1 MITRLFLVIGVF
13 VLGSEAT
20 SFTSR
25 SDLKAAVDRCLAFDS
40 TGAQCCGSTYDAN
53 CGDPATARCGA
64 AGCIEMPSWDTSS
77 VTDMDQMFYKA
88 SAFNADISGW
98 DTSSVTNMGYMFR
111 DASAFNA
118 DISGWD
124 TSSVFAMMNMFQG
137 ATAFNAD
144 ISGWDTSYV
153 TDMGYMF
160 YGASAFNAKILGWDT
175 SSVTSMESMFS
186 GATAWLAWFAR
197 VDGTSSVDGPPS
209 AWRDTRPSCTSWE
222 AKLHGYGLIVDRIVD
237 GECVVR

>member
-25 SDLKAAVDRCLAFDS
+25 SDLKAAVDRCLAFDP

-64 AGCIEMPSWDTSS
+64 ARCIEMPSWNTSS
-77 VTDMDQMFYKA
+77 VTDMYAMFYDA

-98 DTSSVTNMGYMFR
+98 DTSSVTDMGYMFGG
-111 DASAFNA
+111 ASAFNA

-124 TSSVFAMMNMFQG
+124 TSSVTSMGFMFSY
-137 ATAFNAD
+137 ASAFNAD
-144 ISGWDTSYV
+144 ISGWDTS
-153 TDMGYMF
+153 
-160 YGASAFNAKILGWDT
+160 
-175 SSVTSMESMFS
+175 SVTYMGNMFS
-186 GATAWLAWFAR
+186 GATAWLALFVR

-209 AWRDTRPSCTSWE
+209 AWRDTRPSCTSCE

>member
-1 MITRLFLVIGVF
+1 MITRLLLVIGVF

-20 SFTSR
+20 SFTSK
-25 SDLKAAVDRCLAFDS
+25 SDLKTAVDSCL
-40 TGAQCCGSTYDAN
+40 GNYP
-53 CGDPATARCGA
+53 PAECDD
-64 AGCIEMPSWDTSS
+64 MPSWDVRM
-77 VTDMDQMFYKA
+77 VTDM
-88 SAFNADISGW
+88 SE
-98 DTSSVTNMGYMFR
+98 MFR

-124 TSSVFAMMNMFQG
+124 TSSVTN
-137 ATAFNAD
+137 
-144 ISGWDTSYV
+144 
-153 TDMGYMF
+153 MGYMF

-209 AWRDTRPSCTSWE
+209 AWRDTRPSCTSCE
-222 AKLHGYGLIVDRIVD
+222 AKLDGYGLIVDRIVD